1 MHFADKNK
9 NFDKNE
15 TQSKMENLTHSF
27 RKKKLVFQ
35 LI

>member
-1 MHFADKNK
+1 MHFTEKNK

-15 TQSKMENLTHSF
+15 TQSEMENFTYSF